1 MPVEPYGGE
10 MDLEGLEKCP
20 RVERRI
26 LPTDAPTLEE
36 TLDMEQAMT
45 EVQRCLT
52 CGSRARI
59 AYGDECMTCF
69 FCELRCPAGAIDVHP
84 YKEVLPRTLE
94 MMGGSD

>member
-1 MPVEPYGGE
+1 MPSMPLDGLETSHRVNRKELPLGASRLREGF
-10 MDLEGLEKCP
+10 DLE
-20 RVERRI
+20 
-26 LPTDAPTLEE
+26 
-36 TLDMEQAMT
+36 QATT

-52 CGSRARI
+52 CGGRARI